1 MIKILQIRSKVRVL
15 PVSINL
21 QFQVNTKAFA
31 KLIFSLNNF
40 INKSQL
46 QTKTIIYH
54 LNFTLNCSP
63 LL

>member
-40 INKSQL
+40 INKL

>member
-1 MIKILQIRSKVRVL
+1 MMIKILQIRSKVRVL

-40 INKSQL
+40 INKL
-46 QTKTIIYH
+46 QIIYH
-54 LNFTLNCSP
+54 FNFTLNCSP